1 MWFGWLSS
9 HSFTLSEELPPRI
22 PRLGWA
28 IAFVVATAAMAF
40 AFVTFKQSSDTQGR
54 PSRLERYAKAPTFEF
69 LAHDG
74 TKLSSSDLAGKI
86 WVANFIFTRCKGP
99 CPMITSRMA
108 ELQQKLARSKST
120 DVKLISI
127 TVDPAYDTPE
137 VLNAYA
143 SQVGADSATWKF
155 LTGPKAQIENAVT
168 KGFLQPLSE
177 GKDDEP
183 IHSSRF
189 VIVDREGDIRSFP
202 DGNDPEVVQ
211 RLLLDLGDLLRES
224 PQKSP

>member
-1 MWFGWLSS
+1 MLCGWWSLLS
-9 HSFTLSEELPPRI
+9 FILSEELPPRI

-54 PSRLERYAKAPTFEF
+54 PSRLERYVKAPTFEF

-74 TKLSSSDLAGKI
+74 TKLSSTDLEGKI

-108 ELQQKLARSKST
+108 ELQQKLARARSS
-120 DVKLISI
+120 DVKLISV
-127 TVDPAYDTPE
+127 TVDPAYDSVE
-137 VLNAYA
+137 VLNTYA
-143 SQVGADSATWKF
+143 TQVGADPETWKF
-155 LTGPKAQIENAVT
+155 ITGPKAQIENTVR
-168 KGFLQPLSE
+168 KGFLQPLTG

-183 IHSSRF
+183 IHSARF
-189 VIVDREGDIRSFP
+189 VIVDREGWIRSFP

-224 PQKSP
+224 PPKNP